1 MNTDNDKMR
10 GYFLNV
16 QKQQSTR
23 KSRKINNVNNVN
35 NVIKSFV
42 ILNKTIRPIQP
53 QVQIQ
58 VQPQIQIQPQVQIQ
72 PQIQTNYKINEFKEE
87 LKNKSIEKINTSSY
101 NKDEVLKKLEEIIS
115 VEVKKYISE
124 ELGNFINNAKNMVVD
139 EMKQEMRIKI
149 KNSLRKLCQENTSL
163 NPTSTPDPNE
173 DIILTEEEVQIYE
186 YLKNTILTNNLPI
199 NFDNI
204 DESCEKLI
212 EFLLNN

>member
-58 VQPQIQIQPQVQIQ
+58 VQ

>member
-1 MNTDNDKMR
+1 MIYGVKILHDL
-10 GYFLNV
+10 GYAHLDIKPANFLISCV
-16 QKQQSTR
+16 
-23 KSRKINNVNNVN
+23 
-35 NVIKSFV
+35 
-42 ILNKTIRPIQP
+42 
-53 QVQIQ
+53 
-58 VQPQIQIQPQVQIQ
+58 
-72 PQIQTNYKINEFKEE
+72 
-87 LKNKSIEKINTSSY
+87 
-101 NKDEVLKKLEEIIS
+101 DETKKLEEIIS